1 MGNVNTLRNQKS
13 AVHQKKEYV
22 LNDIQLKIQQNLNKQ
37 KKSVN
42 SQSFKYEQNLMLIWT
57 KFIGRL
63 THTFLQMK
71 QNVFNILIIL
81 LMQIHPIQA
90 INTTTKED
98 SQIHING
105 SEEKLLKTKQTILDR
120 SPVNQEAL
128 NTYLK
133 STHPTDPDDKFYD
146 CSNCYDVDVGFNCCC
161 STEFQS
167 DINQYGAGITIY
179 FRFLK
184 QIILYFLLFAIMSIP
199 QLIFSLSCVQDT
211 LTLNSMLMGTTLGSL
226 SLQGDS
232 CIKKSWDDVIQNN
245 DLTLD
250 QATILQKTTFQ
261 CKSGTISAQ
270 NFVLGF
276 IQEDRN
282 SIPCTQYD
290 PSQAITNCTNLN
302 AFAEI
307 QNQCIGYQ
315 SCEFIIKES
324 LFDNCPNMHKDHI
337 VYAYSFCQDS
347 EFSIGSIS
355 IKNNTVSII
364 CAYIDLAIIL
374 ISTIFL
380 FTLERQEQETMKNVN
395 ESEVFVENFSLE
407 FQNLPECSDPRE
419 LFQKLIEIE
428 LQLAKKFP
436 QISSFHIVDIQFSK
450 GNKSVLIGEERA
462 QTIKKRNNLV
472 RRFENKFKVS
482 VVTSMDLKQNLAT
495 AVLTQTLSQLQQK
508 DNAQELIGEIEKL
521 ENQISDYDNQIQEP
535 EELNEII
542 KYAWI
547 TFETIE
553 QRNMAFFVY
562 QQDYLR
568 DLFSCCGCN
577 EILKIDNAIIKAQPA
592 PPPDDINWMNLQYS
606 TIELIARRTL
616 SFMLTFVLMIFTI
629 AAIIFL
635 KLKQLDYQSN
645 YPEPNCTMYSKIT
658 ENDVIDDQQKK
669 NFKQGL
675 LECYCKEDFLN
686 RINMTFSNGEQLC
699 QQWFNDYVK
708 IVGWPFLIVI
718 VIIFINQVIQLIF
731 TKFAEFEAHRSKS
744 KQLSSRLLK
753 VFIVQYINTAL
764 VILII
769 NIKFTSELNLSS
781 FSVWL
786 NGKFDDI
793 NVQWFN
799 QVGTTILLTM
809 VIYIIGPL
817 INIMISSLIRCFKK
831 CFDQCGLDEGQFTK
845 KLTQQDLNEYYTGSD
860 FNVELKYSQILTVIC
875 VNFLYSSGMPLLYLT
890 TALFLFITF
899 CSDKYYLLHFCKIP
913 PKVDDS
919 IAKLVRQIL
928 KLLLIWHTIFSIWIY
943 GSTKL
948 FPETVDFTKSIQS
961 SSIVQNAQNDVFG
974 EFFTRAIT
982 SQCIGLTC
990 MLILLILY
998 YILWPY
1004 LISPILKTIF
1014 FFCYSESTL
1023 FDKVE
1028 NTFISMQQSLYEL
1041 YSQNQ
1046 GNQLKELL
1054 RIQRQD
1060 AQQKGQ
1066 QQFALLMGER
1076 LARLQALKFFK
1087 GLINGLHSYDIVLN
1101 PKYSQYHNL

>member
-1 MGNVNTLRNQKS
+1 
-13 AVHQKKEYV
+13 
-22 LNDIQLKIQQNLNKQ
+22 
-37 KKSVN
+37 
-42 SQSFKYEQNLMLIWT
+42 
-57 KFIGRL
+57 
-63 THTFLQMK
+63 
-71 QNVFNILIIL
+71 
-81 LMQIHPIQA
+81 MQIHPIQA
-90 INTTTKED
+90 LSTTLKEE
-98 SQIHING
+98 SQIHISG

-133 STHPTDPDDKFYD
+133 STHPTDVDDKLYD
-146 CSNCYDVDVGFNCCC
+146 CTNCYDVDVGFNCCC

-184 QIILYFLLFAIMSIP
+184 QIILYFLLFALLSIP
-199 QLIFSLSCVQDT
+199 QLMFSLSCVQDT
-211 LTLNSMLMGTTLGSL
+211 LTLNSILMGTTLGSL

-232 CIKKSWDDVIQNN
+232 CIKMSWDDVILNN
-245 DLTLD
+245 NVSLD
-250 QATILQKTTFQ
+250 TATILEKTTFN
-261 CKSGTISAQ
+261 CNSGTISAQ

-276 IQEDRN
+276 VQEGSN
-282 SIPCTQYD
+282 SIPCTYYE
-290 PSQAITNCTNLN
+290 PSQAIINCTNSK

-307 QNQCIGYQ
+307 ENKCIGQQ
-315 SCEFIIKES
+315 SCEFIIRES
-324 LFDNCPNMHKDHI
+324 LFDNCPDMHNYM

-347 EFSIGSIS
+347 QFSLGSIS

-364 CAYIDLAIIL
+364 CGYIDLTIVL
-374 ISTIFL
+374 ITAIFL
-380 FTLERQEQETMKNVN
+380 FTLESQEKETMKNVN
-395 ESEVFVENFSLE
+395 ESGVFIENFSLE
-407 FQNLPECSDPRE
+407 FRNLPESSDPIE

-428 LQLAKKFP
+428 LQLTKKFP
-436 QISSFHIVDIQFSK
+436 QIPSFHIVDIQFSK

-462 QTIKKRNNLV
+462 LIIKKRNNLV

-482 VVTSMDLKQNLAT
+482 LVTSMDLKQNLAT
-495 AVLTQTLSQLQQK
+495 AVLQQSLNQLQQK
-508 DNAQELIGEIEKL
+508 EDAQDILDEIQKL
-521 ENQISDYDNQIQEP
+521 ENQISEFDNQIQQP
-535 EELNEII
+535 EQFNENI

-547 TFETIE
+547 TFDTIE
-553 QRNMAFFVY
+553 QRNMAYFIY
-562 QQDYLR
+562 QEDYLR

-577 EILKIDNAIIKAQPA
+577 EIMKIDNVIIKAQPA

-606 TIELIARRTL
+606 NIELIARRTL
-616 SFMLTFVLMIFTI
+616 SFMLTFILMIFTI

-635 KLKQLDYQSN
+635 KYQQLTYQQD
-645 YPEPNCTMYSKIT
+645 YPEPNCTMYPNIT
-658 ENDVIDDQQKK
+658 EPDVITDQSKDVKK
-669 NFKQGL
+669 GL
-675 LECYCKEDFLN
+675 LECYCKEDFIN

-708 IVGWPFLIVI
+708 IVGWPFLIVV
-718 VIIFINQVIQLIF
+718 VIIFINQIIQIIF
-731 TKFAEFEAHRSKS
+731 TKFAEFEGHRSKS

-753 VFIVQYINTAL
+753 VFVVQYINTAL

-769 NIKFTSELNLSS
+769 NIKFTSELNISS
-781 FSVWL
+781 FSVLL

-793 NVQWFN
+793 SVQWFN

-809 VIYIIGPL
+809 LIYVIGPI
-817 INIMISSLIRCFKK
+817 INIVINSIIRCLKK
-831 CFDQCGLDEGQFTK
+831 CFDQCGLQDGQFTR

-890 TALFLFITF
+890 TALFLFITY
-899 CSDKYYLLHFCKIP
+899 CCDKYFLLHFCKTP

-919 IAKLVRQIL
+919 VAKLVRQIL
-928 KLLLIWHTIFSIWIY
+928 KLLLIWHVIFSIWIY

-948 FPETVDFTKSIQS
+948 FPENIDFTQSIQS
-961 SSIVQNAQNDVFG
+961 SSIVQSAQNNVFG

-990 MLILLILY
+990 LLILLIIY
-998 YILWPY
+998 YILWPFV
-1004 LISPILKTIF
+1004 ITPILSTIF

-1028 NTFISMQQSLYEL
+1028 NTYITMQQSIYEL
-1041 YSQNQ
+1041 YSQDQANQ
-1046 GNQLKELL
+1046 IMQLL
-1054 RIQRQD
+1054 RVQRQD
-1060 AQQKGQ
+1060 AQEKGQ

-1076 LARLQALKFFK
+1076 LARMQALKFFK

-1101 PKYSQYHNL
+1101 PKYSQYHTL